1 MWLAMISEYN
11 TPRVTRRQRIRE
23 AEGLIELAT
32 GPAAKLGLRGS
43 LRRRLARRAL
53 AMVVRNRVGGDDAW
67 RRDLVIGQSLRLL
80 RNYPAAIG
88 PLWSA
93 VSRNPDSREAW
104 IALGWCLKRMGE
116 IDRAAAVLAEAVEM
130 IPDDALLHFNFACYL
145 GRLGQA
151 EMAVSELLWAF
162 DLNPDLRVR
171 LEGEADFDPIRMH
184 TAFRALTQ
192 LPV

>member
-1 MWLAMISEYN
+1 MISEYN
-11 TPRVTRRQRIRE
+11 TPRVLQRQRIRE
-23 AEGLIELAT
+23 AEGLLELAT
-32 GPAAKLGLRGS
+32 GPAARLGLRPA

-53 AMVVRNRVGGDDAW
+53 ALVVRHRVGGDDAW
-67 RRDLVIGQSLRLL
+67 RRDLVIGQALRLC
-80 RNYPAAIG
+80 RNYTAAIG

-116 IDRAAAVLAEAVEM
+116 IDRAAAVLAQAVEM

-162 DLNPDLRVR
+162 DLNPDLRAR
-171 LEGEADFDPIRMH
+171 IDGEPDFDPIRLH
-184 TAFRALTQ
+184 ASFRALTQ